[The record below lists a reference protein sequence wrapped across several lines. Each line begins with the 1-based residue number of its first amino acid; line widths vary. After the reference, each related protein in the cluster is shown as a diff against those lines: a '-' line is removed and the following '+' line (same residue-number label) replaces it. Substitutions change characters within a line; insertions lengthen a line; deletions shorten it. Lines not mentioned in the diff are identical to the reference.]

1 MDNVRALAEAM
12 PWRMVWVVHRDPPL
26 FLSENCPHAA
36 RAGGCPGP
44 SRCDYEGETLTN
56 RQGETVRVVNR
67 DCRFATLAAEP
78 SVHPV
83 PPGLPVLA
91 RADFLWRP
99 WTPEELRHALFH
111 VI

>member
-1 MDNVRALAEAM
+1 MDNIRALAEAM
-12 PWRMVWVVHRDPPL
+12 PWRMVWIVHRDPPL

-36 RAGGCPGP
+36 RSGGCPGP
-44 SRCDYEGETLTN
+44 SRCGYEGETLSN
-56 RQGETVRVVNR
+56 RLGETVRVVNR
-67 DCRFATLAAEP
+67 NCRFATLAAEP

-83 PPGLPVLA
+83 PPGWPVLA

-99 WTPEELRHALFH
+99 WTAEALRHALFH